1 MNRQSHLEA
10 ERRTKILHR
19 DQPELGLRH
28 LGKCQRS
35 HKFTPDTEMKA
46 CMVAYTFYERDN
58 RVRRYAETLTRRGD
72 NVDVIALRSEGQSA
86 ETVVINGVR
95 VFRIQRRVKDEKNKL
110 EYLSRLLLFFVRS
123 MYFLTR
129 KQLEE
134 GYDVIH
140 IHSVPDFEV
149 FAAWYPK
156 MAGSKIIL
164 DIHDIL
170 PEFYASK
177 FNSSQK
183 SPTFKLL
190 VAMERISA
198 AFSHHV
204 VVANHIWEKRL
215 QERSVTGSKCT
226 TILNYPDTHIFRK
239 RGRNRNDDKFIVLYP
254 GTINY
259 HQGLD
264 IAIRAFSLIKDEI
277 PEAEFHIYGSGDQF
291 NFLRTLIDELGLE
304 RRVYLKG
311 LVAIDQMASVIENA
325 DLGVVPKRST
335 GFGDEAFSTKILE
348 FMSMGVPV
356 IVPDTTID
364 RYYFNDSVA
373 TFFHAND
380 ARSLA
385 DAMLLLVKNPELRR
399 KLVVNASEFVKKY
412 TWDTNESV
420 YLNLVDS
427 LLHVRNGHTHS

>member
-1 MNRQSHLEA
+1 
-10 ERRTKILHR
+10 
-19 DQPELGLRH
+19 
-28 LGKCQRS
+28 
-35 HKFTPDTEMKA
+35 
-46 CMVAYTFYERDN
+46 MVAYTFYEGDN
-58 RVRRYAETLTRRGD
+58 RVRRYAETLARRGD
-72 NVDVIALRSEGQSA
+72 SVDVVSLRSEEQST
-86 ETVVINGVR
+86 EEVVINGVR
-95 VFRIQRRVKDEKNKL
+95 VYRIQRRVKDEKTKL
-110 EYLSRLLLFFVRS
+110 EYLSRLLLFFLRS
-123 MYFLTR
+123 MYFLMR
-129 KQLEE
+129 KQIEG
-134 GYDVIH
+134 GYDLIH
-140 IHSVPDFEV
+140 VHSVPDFEV

-183 SPTFKLL
+183 SLTFKLL
-190 VAMERISA
+190 VAIERMSA
-198 AFSHHV
+198 AFSDHV

-215 QERSVTGSKCT
+215 RERSVKSAKCT

-239 RGRNRNDDKFIVLYP
+239 RGRDRNDNKFIVLYP

-291 NFLRTLIDELGLE
+291 NFLRSLIDELGLQ

-335 GFGDEAFSTKILE
+335 GFGNEAFSTKILE

-356 IVPDTTID
+356 IVPDTAID
-364 RYYFNDSVA
+364 QYYFDDSVA

-385 DAMLLLVKNPELRR
+385 DAMVLLFKNAELRR
-399 KLVVNASEFVKKY
+399 QLVLNASEFVKKY
-412 TWDTNESV
+412 TWDLNESV
-420 YLNLVDS
+420 YLNLVSS
-427 LLHVRNGHTHS
+427 LLHGRNGHKHS

>member
-1 MNRQSHLEA
+1 
-10 ERRTKILHR
+10 
-19 DQPELGLRH
+19 
-28 LGKCQRS
+28 
-35 HKFTPDTEMKA
+35 MKA

-58 RVRRYAETLTRRGD
+58 RVRRYAETLARRGD
-72 NVDVIALRSEGQSA
+72 SVDVVSLRSEGQSA
-86 ETVVINGVR
+86 EEVVINGVR

-110 EYLSRLLLFFVRS
+110 EYLSRLLLFFARS
-123 MYFLTR
+123 MYFVTR
-129 KQLEE
+129 KQIKER
-134 GYDVIH
+134 YDLIH

-156 MAGSKIIL
+156 IAGSRIIL

-183 SPTFKLL
+183 SLTFKLL
-190 VAMERISA
+190 VAMERMSA
-198 AFSHHV
+198 AFSDHV

-215 QERSVTGSKCT
+215 RERSVKGTKCT
-226 TILNYPDTHIFRK
+226 TILNYPDTHLFHK
-239 RGRNRNDDKFIVLYP
+239 RGRDRKDNKFIILYP

-264 IAIRAFSLIKDEI
+264 IAIRAFSLIKNEV

-291 NFLRTLIDELGLE
+291 NFLRSLIDELGLQH
-304 RRVYLKG
+304 RVYLKG

-325 DLGVVPKRST
+325 DLGVVSKRST
-335 GFGDEAFSTKILE
+335 GFGNEAFSTKILE

-356 IVPDTTID
+356 IVPDTAID
-364 RYYFNDSVA
+364 QYYFNDSVA

-385 DAMLLLVKNPELRR
+385 DAMVLLFKNPELRR
-399 KLVVNASEFVKKY
+399 KLVLNASEFVKKY
-412 TWDTNESV
+412 TWDVNESI
-420 YLNLVDS
+420 YLNLVSS
-427 LLHVRNGHTHS
+427 LLQSRNGHRHF